1 MTLFVSRSRQR
12 GFSLVEL
19 MVTLVIFGLVLGF
32 SIPYLQSL
40 NQSHQLKG
48 ATENFAAQLR
58 MAREIAIATNTTQ
71 LMHCTAGYI
80 VNGQTT
86 DYHIHN
92 NTVGATWRLPPG
104 ITYYWGAGTNSA
116 YQFASDGRINTS
128 AGYSSGLVIFQN
140 RRGDLDTVSVQVS
153 GLILTK

>member
-1 MTLFVSRSRQR
+1 MTLLTTRSETE

-71 LMHCTAGYI
+71 TMHCTAGF
-80 VNGQTT
+80 VFNGVTS

-92 NTVGATWRLPPG
+92 AAVGATWKLPPG
-104 ITYYWGAGTNSA
+104 IQYAWLAGTVSS
-116 YQFASDGRINTS
+116 YTFANDGRLNPAT
-128 AGYSSGLVIFQN
+128 SGLVIFQD

>member
-1 MTLFVSRSRQR
+1 MALFATRSGSR

-71 LMHCTAGYI
+71 TMHCTAAF
-80 VNGQTT
+80 VFNGVTS

-92 NTVGATWRLPPG
+92 ANVGATWRLPPG
-104 ITYYWGAGTNSA
+104 IVYTWLAGTVSS
-116 YQFASDGRINTS
+116 YTFASDGRLNPAT
-128 AGYSSGLVIFQN
+128 SGLVIFQD
-140 RRGDLDTVSVQVS
+140 RRGDRDTVSVQVS
-153 GLILTK
+153 GLVLTK